1 MTDDK
6 HFECT
11 LSPDARM
18 KDCRGCEGCGWERA
32 EAARRRAYLKE
43 HGLTLCADGLR
54 RLVIR
59 KERSE
64 MKYTVCDHCGAHLD
78 NGERCDCTENRNG
91 DNSPKENKSCEG
103 ANNNDRD

>member
-1 MTDDK
+1 
-6 HFECT
+6 
-11 LSPDARM
+11 
-18 KDCRGCEGCGWERA
+18 
-32 EAARRRAYLKE
+32 
-43 HGLTLCADGLR
+43 
-54 RLVIR
+54 
-59 KERSE
+59 